1 MTSFSNT
8 LPVLLCALALSVEG
22 CSRPPEAEK
31 PGELTFYSRA
41 VRDAKLSAEAD
52 PAIQKRLDRI
62 LAEARSIL
70 ALPLVR
76 RAGSLAELRSARD
89 NRIGS
94 IDSRTDVV
102 SQTDP
107 AKAEIFALSMAD
119 TNTAGLV
126 ARELPLLAAAYEIT
140 GDKAFLDRVVSQLRE
155 VVSWQPL
162 QRPGWT
168 LYTAKNSLPAGGR
181 DGVWLSTGLGIAAI
195 VQTLQV
201 LPEGALP
208 PDLVAALRRQLATEM
223 DQSVQDWKDR
233 LPWFVRSDKVVTNQW
248 VVPSSGIVLAAAYL
262 GRGEHAE
269 AYDLGMKNL
278 EATVQ
283 AFGTDG
289 SSSEGA
295 IYAAHWTAP
304 FLFLASRAA
313 QDAGDDRLA
322 QSPFL
327 RNFPNWLAG
336 AFQPGGYVVNCFD
349 GYTALRGTQP
359 LLLPD
364 ITLLTVLSQSPALI
378 WLLQNEFGP
387 SMSPLDLYGIM
398 ALSLDATSAQP
409 PPLYG
414 AYERAAWVVW
424 RSNWQPDA
432 SGVWI
437 RGGHRTDFHDH
448 NDRGHV
454 NFIVNGKAVLIE
466 AGTPTYSLPE
476 KEAEFNSVRG
486 HNVLQV
492 GDEILPRKQPAP
504 VTVHRLDAQGGD
516 ITVEAGAGYLN
527 GSSKWV
533 DGAGETPRGPLNPVR
548 WTRRVTWDSQRMEVT
563 DQVILPQ
570 AERVTFRWHLGSEQ
584 PLEIAAGAN
593 ALSLHATLPAGVMKF
608 PGWISRENQPLVEGV
623 NWQAPEKDIVNTPS
637 AAFAITADQP
647 VEARQEMGLDHAFK
661 FRLWKHQHTTLV
673 VQSREKVQAITIKTV
688 ITAQ

>member
-1 MTSFSNT
+1 MILYPHHFSAI
-8 LPVLLCALALSVEG
+8 VCALALSTQG
-22 CSRPPEAEK
+22 CSRQPGEEKPPEPE
-31 PGELTFYSRA
+31 TFYGRA
-41 VRDAKLSAEAD
+41 VQQARAAAQAD

-62 LAEARSIL
+62 LADARAIL

-76 RAGSLAELRSARD
+76 RAGSLQELRNATD

-102 SQTDP
+102 QQTDP
-107 AKAEIFALSMAD
+107 AKAELFALSMAD
-119 TNTAGLV
+119 TNTAALI

-140 GDKAFLDRVVSQLRE
+140 GDQAFLDRVVAQLRE
-155 VVSWQPL
+155 VAGWQPL

-195 VQTLQV
+195 VQTLQI

-208 PDLVAALRRQLATEM
+208 PDLLAALRRQLATEM
-223 DQSVQDWKDR
+223 NQSVQDWKDR
-233 LPWFVRSDKVVTNQW
+233 LPWFVRSNKVVTNQW

-262 GRGEHAE
+262 GRSENAGAF
-269 AYDLGMKNL
+269 DLGMKNL

-283 AFGTDG
+283 AFGADG

-295 IYAAHWTAP
+295 IYASHWTAP
-304 FLFLASRAA
+304 FLYLASRAA
-313 QDAGDDRLA
+313 QEAGDDRLA
-322 QSPFL
+322 NSAFL
-327 RNFPNWLAG
+327 RKFPDWLAG

-349 GYTALRGTQP
+349 GYTAVRGAQP
-359 LLLPD
+359 LLVSD
-364 ITLLTVLSQSPALI
+364 IALLTVLSQSPSLI

-398 ALSLDATSAQP
+398 ALSLPGASTP

-414 AYERAAWVVW
+414 AYERATWVVW
-424 RSNWQPDA
+424 RSGWQPDA

-437 RGGHRTDFHDH
+437 RGGHWSDFHDH

-476 KEAEFNSVRG
+476 KESEYNSVRG

-492 GDEILPRKQPAP
+492 GDEILPRRQPAP
-504 VTVHRLDAQGGD
+504 ITVHRLDAQGGD
-516 ITVEAGAGYLN
+516 VTVEAGAGYLN
-527 GSSKWV
+527 GASKWV
-533 DGAGETPRGPLNPVR
+533 DGAGEPPQGPLNPVR
-548 WTRRVTWDSQRMEVT
+548 WTRRVTWDAGRMEVT
-563 DQVILPQ
+563 DQVTLPRP
-570 AERVTFRWHLGSEQ
+570 ERVTFRWHLGSEQ
-584 PLEIAAGAN
+584 PLEITAGADG
-593 ALSLHATLPAGVMKF
+593 LSLQAALPAGIMKF
-608 PGWISRENQPLVEGV
+608 PGWISRDNQPPAEGV
-623 NWQAPEKDIVNTPS
+623 DWQAPEKDIVNTP
-637 AAFAITADQP
+637 AADFAVTADQP
-647 VEARQEMGLDHAFK
+647 VDASQEKSLDHAFK
-661 FRLWKHQHTTLV
+661 FRLWKHQHTTLL